1 MAHLC
6 SQPGRDVFFHHK
18 NVRYNFSDFTA
29 GWRVIERKSSLI
41 YRVQNNWEL
50 REKESQLGKILLNG
64 LPNRKLLLLWFY
76 SSLDI
81 LMGNKYIAKLV

>member
-50 REKESQLGKILLNG
+50 RERVPTGKNPFERSPKSETFVVVVLQ
-64 LPNRKLLLLWFY
+64 F
-76 SSLDI
+76 S
-81 LMGNKYIAKLV
+81 